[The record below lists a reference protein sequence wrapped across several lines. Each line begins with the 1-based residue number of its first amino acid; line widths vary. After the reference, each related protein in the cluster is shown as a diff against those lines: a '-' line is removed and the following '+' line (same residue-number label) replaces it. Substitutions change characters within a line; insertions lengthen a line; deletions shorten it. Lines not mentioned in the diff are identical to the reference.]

1 MKRIR
6 NLILVFGDQLDLE
19 APLIQSIDPRQ
30 DQVWMAEV
38 DEESE
43 AVWSHKQKI
52 VLFLSAMRHFAA
64 ALRDRGIPLDYRELD
79 AVGGA
84 SFSSA
89 LRETLQS
96 VRPESVQVTRPGSW
110 SVLRSIEAVCDEE
123 GLPLK
128 LWEDSHFFTTPE
140 DFSDFASHRK
150 SVRMEYFYRGL
161 RKRFGILMEADAPVG
176 GVWNFDK
183 ENRKAFPKSGPRAPY
198 GGHRRAVDTI
208 TEEVMALVGLRFSDH
223 PGSLENF
230 NWAVTREQA
239 LLDLNAFIEER
250 LAHFGDHQ
258 DAMWRDE
265 PWLFHSLLSA
275 SLNLKLLNPREV
287 ISAAE
292 SAYEKGLAPLASVE
306 GFIRQILGWRE
317 YVRGIYWCHMPDY
330 LEKNTMGASAD
341 LPGFFWNGD
350 TEYECL
356 RQSIG
361 QTLSHGYAHHI
372 QRLMVTGLYALLM
385 GVHPKRVHEWYL
397 AIYVDAVE
405 WVELPNV
412 LGMSQFA
419 DGGLMAS
426 KPYVATG
433 KYIQRMSNY
442 CQACPKNPEKR
453 TGEDACPFTTLYWD
467 YLMRHETDLKGNQRM
482 QLQLRNLNNLSDEE
496 HSAILETANCFKG
509 KNQVEGVRV

>member
-1 MKRIR
+1 M
-6 NLILVFGDQLDLE
+6 ILVFGDQLDLE

-30 DQVWMAEV
+30 DRVWMAEV

-52 VLFLSAMRHFAA
+52 VLFLSAMRHFAT

-128 LWEDSHFFTTPE
+128 LWEDSHFYTTPE

-198 GGHRRAVDTI
+198 RGHRRAVDTI

-287 ISAAE
+287 IAAAE

-496 HSAILETANCFKG
+496 RRAILETANCFKG
-509 KNQVEGVRV
+509 KNQVEGVRA